1 MKNEKTLNSF
11 ISLNTKAL
19 VEEYVASEQESVNEI
34 IEDTFNEENITEEP
48 PSVSISEK
56 IINDKE
62 TSEETINNPLQRVL
76 PKRHRDKTTDNKHT
90 SDDNINNISEAV
102 EEPNQR
108 INETVRIRIRNSI
121 PDKYLFLDKV

>member
-34 IEDTFNEENITEEP
+34 IEDTSIEENIAEEP
-48 PSVSISEK
+48 PSVTISDK
-56 IINDKE
+56 IINDKK

-76 PKRHRDKTTDNKHT
+76 PKRHRDKTIDNKQA

-102 EEPNQR
+102 EEPTQR

-121 PDKYLFLDKV
+121 PDKYLFSDKV

>member
-34 IEDTFNEENITEEP
+34 IEDTSNEENIAEEP
-48 PSVSISEK
+48 PSVTISDK

-76 PKRHRDKTTDNKHT
+76 PKRHRDKTTDNKQT
-90 SDDNINNISEAV
+90 SGDNINNISEAV
-102 EEPNQR
+102 EEPIQR
-108 INETVRIRIRNSI
+108 INETVRIRIKNSI

>member
-34 IEDTFNEENITEEP
+34 IEDTSIEENIAEEP
-48 PSVSISEK
+48 PSVTISQK
-56 IINDKE
+56 IINDKK

-76 PKRHRDKTTDNKHT
+76 PKRHRDKTIDNKQT

-102 EEPNQR
+102 EEPTQR
-108 INETVRIRIRNSI
+108 INETVRIRIKNSI
-121 PDKYLFLDKV
+121 SDKY

>member
-34 IEDTFNEENITEEP
+34 IEDTSIEENIAEEP
-48 PSVSISEK
+48 PSVTISQK
-56 IINDKE
+56 IINDKK
-62 TSEETINNPLQRVL
+62 TSEETIKNPLQRVL
-76 PKRHRDKTTDNKHT
+76 PKRHKDKTTDNKQT
-90 SDDNINNISEAV
+90 SGDNINNISEAV
-102 EEPNQR
+102 EEPTQR

-121 PDKYLFLDKV
+121 PDKYLFSDKV